1 MEKTPSDGLTISK
14 CKYEE
19 ASLTFQVMNS
29 SFSMPPHPPL
39 WRQTM
44 IMMSIV
50 VAILTAPINLL
61 IDYLFVDILS
71 APSVDDAKMQR
82 DNELRESH
90 FGRVVKKAGDTLRR
104 ASTVT
109 ADTVKV
115 ARRRF
120 GMTIAHESVQ
130 IPETT
135 KEAHELARDSAQ
147 QIIQEHRDIIDKEKS
162 SRSMTRSQM
171 LVRRHR
177 NQQSRSTQSP
187 VSQHHSKSKGGP
199 DDSLYSEALTELFC
213 EFVVD
218 LNDQRRLLKPSIRE
232 RYDTQW
238 G

>member
-1 MEKTPSDGLTISK
+1 
-14 CKYEE
+14 
-19 ASLTFQVMNS
+19 
-29 SFSMPPHPPL
+29 
-39 WRQTM
+39 
-44 IMMSIV
+44 MMSVV

-82 DNELRESH
+82 ENGLRESH

-104 ASTVT
+104 ASAVT
-109 ADTVKV
+109 ADAVKV

-135 KEAHELARDSAQ
+135 IEAHELARDSAQ

-171 LVRRHR
+171 LIRRHR
-177 NQQSRSTQSP
+177 NQQSRSPQS
-187 VSQHHSKSKGGP
+187 SQHHFKSKGGS

-213 EFVVD
+213 EFMVD